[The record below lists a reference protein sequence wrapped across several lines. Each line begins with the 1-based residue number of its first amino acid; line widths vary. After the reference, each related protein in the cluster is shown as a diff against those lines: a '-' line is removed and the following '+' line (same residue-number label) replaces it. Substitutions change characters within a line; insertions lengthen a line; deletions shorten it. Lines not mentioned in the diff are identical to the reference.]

1 MKTTQVIRIE
11 GGLFSADI
19 LERLQQ
25 GDLPGQKPSDFNC
38 KNENELLNLIAA
50 LYEDARALYQR
61 FRQEHE
67 RMPETESDTTLT
79 RQRWVLPLLTLL
91 EYRPEFNPESYLVE
105 QTRYRISHRA
115 DAAPDA
121 PPVHIVGRRQ
131 SLDRVDPHATP
142 RRAPHALLQEFLNRT
157 EHLWGIVTN
166 GATLRLLR
174 DSTYLRKLSYIEFDL
189 DAIFEGQQFE
199 AFVLLYRLLHRSRLP
214 SGYADAHHCLLE
226 QYYRLS
232 EEQGGRIRERLRE
245 SVENAIVRLANALLQ
260 HPHNPPCA
268 KGELPDAHTL
278 YQHLLRLIYR
288 ILFLLVGEERG
299 LISPSERYRNH
310 YSISRLRPLTQRY
323 YHDDTH
329 EDLWYSLRVLWECLR
344 NPNMGQRLQL
354 DPLNGE
360 LFAPMELE
368 NWRLA
373 NRDLLD
379 ALKALFYYHDPETR
393 ATRAVNY
400 AALDVEELGSVYE
413 SLLELHPVLDTS
425 NPHQPRFEFLQGSE
439 RKTTGSYYTP
449 PELVAELVEQAL
461 LPVIQQRLAD
471 KTTPEAKERALLEI
485 RVLDP
490 ACGSGHF
497 LLAAAR
503 QLARELARIRHENPS
518 PEHLRHA
525 LREVIAHCLY
535 GVDKNPLAVE
545 LCKLA
550 LWIEGH
556 NAGKPLSF
564 LDHHIRCGD
573 SLVGVRD
580 LQSLLQGIPS
590 DAYDRPERPPSLR
603 ELKKRNELE
612 RAGQRLLGNPT
623 HEELHHSAILMETL
637 SREPDDTPEQVRQKH
652 QLYQR
657 LQHQMEPL
665 RTACDLWVSAFFWER
680 IDASTPTTGDVY
692 QALENPSGLNPT
704 MRARAATLAHQHRF
718 FHWFLEF
725 PEVFL
730 AGGFDVVLGNPPWV
744 QIQLEEQEFFV
755 SRDATIA
762 NAPNAAARKRLI
774 QKLRETNPDLWGEY
788 QRALHAAE
796 SVSRFLRASC
806 QYPLTGRGR
815 INTYSVFAE
824 RARSLLKPGGR
835 MGMVIPT
842 GIATDDTNK
851 HFFAEIVKHGELV
864 SLYDFDNR
872 ARLFPA
878 VISLIKFCL
887 LTLER
892 AGGGVPHNRRAQFAF
907 FCHRPEELRDPRKI
921 LTLTPDEIAL
931 LNPNTRTLP
940 IFRTRQDAEL
950 TKAVYA
956 RVPVL
961 VNERT
966 GQNPWSASFKQ
977 GLFNMASDSHL
988 FRTAAELEAQGFQ
1001 RVGNRFVKGAEVW
1014 LPLYEA
1020 KMIWLCD
1027 HRYGT
1032 YEGVQSRSSTQL
1044 PTPTDA
1050 QHADPAFLVQPW
1062 YWVPAEQVH
1071 ERLSDWK
1078 HPWLLGF
1085 RDITNATTERTAVF
1099 SLLPKVGLGHKVP
1112 IMLFEEATPI
1122 SLSVLLANT
1131 TMMVFDFIARQKLGG
1146 VTMSFFYVKQFSVLP
1161 PTAYTHANLRFI
1173 VPRVLELVYTAWD
1186 MKPFADDVWRDAD
1199 ADLRHAIR
1207 AQWEANAAETGG
1219 HPWQPPDWVIAY
1231 PEIETDPLRGIPLP
1245 PFRWEP
1251 ERRARI
1257 RAELDAYYA
1266 KLYGLTRKQLRYILD
1281 PADLT
1286 PAELEDLLDPHEEVA
1301 DPLEPQG
1308 YAARMRASDFPSET
1322 FRVLKEK
1329 ELRDYGEYRTR
1340 RLILEAW
1347 ERLQRVQSHHSLQ
1360 EGRDEPV

>member
-612 RAGQRLLGNPT
+612 RAGQRILSNPT
-623 HEELHHSAILMETL
+623 DEELLNSAILMETL

-730 AGGFDVVLGNPPWV
+730 AGGFDVVLGNPPWE
-744 QIQLEEQEFFV
+744 QIQFDDREFFAA
-755 SRDATIA
+755 SRPDIA
-762 NAPNAAARKRLI
+762 EAPNMAKRKKMIEQLA
-774 QKLRETNPDLWGEY
+774 QTDPDLYESY
-788 QRALHAAE
+788 RKAQHAND
-796 SVSRFLRASC
+796 SLKRFVHGSGRF
-806 QYPLTGRGR
+806 PLTSFGRLNSAPLFTELAR
-815 INTYSVFAE
+815 QIVRE
-824 RARSLLKPGGR
+824 RGYVG
-835 MGMVIPT
+835 VVVPT
-842 GIATDDTNK
+842 GIATDAFNQ
-851 HFFAEIVKHGELV
+851 HFFADLVARGELV

-872 ARLFPA
+872 AKLFPA
-878 VISLIKFCL
+878 VINLMKFCL

-892 AGGGVPHNRRAQFAF
+892 RDSGAPANRRASFAF

-950 TKAVYA
+950 TKAIYA

-961 VNERT
+961 INEQAN
-966 GQNPWSASFKQ
+966 QNPWRVQFK
-977 GLFNMASDSHL
+977 LMFMMNTDSHL
-988 FRTAAELEAQGFQ
+988 FRTASELEAQGFR

-1032 YEGVQSRSSTQL
+1032 YEGVESRSSTQL

-1085 RDITNATTERTAVF
+1085 RDITNATNERTAIF
-1099 SLLPKVGLGHKVP
+1099 SLLPRAGHVLRVVFGPQAVGS
-1112 IMLFEEATPI
+1112 A
-1122 SLSVLLANT
+1122 LLLTCNST
-1131 TMMVFDFIARQKLGG
+1131 IVFDFVVRQKIGG
-1146 VTMSFFYVKQFSVLP
+1146 VHLDFHYAKQLPVLP
-1161 PTAYTHANLRFI
+1161 PSAYTPQDLLFI
-1173 VPRVLELVYTAWD
+1173 VPRVLELIYTAWD
-1186 MKPFADDVWRDAD
+1186 IKPFADDVWREASEPV
-1199 ADLRHAIR
+1199 REAICR
-1207 AQWEANAAETGG
+1207 RWEENAAATGG

>member
-730 AGGFDVVLGNPPWV
+730 AGGFDVVLGNPPWE
-744 QIQLEEQEFFV
+744 QIQFDDREFFAA
-755 SRDATIA
+755 SRPDIA
-762 NAPNAAARKRLI
+762 EAPNMAKRKKMIEQLA
-774 QKLRETNPDLWGEY
+774 QTDPDLYESY
-788 QRALHAAE
+788 RKAQHAND
-796 SVSRFLRASC
+796 SLKRFVHGSGRF
-806 QYPLTGRGR
+806 PLTSFGRLNSAPLFTELAR
-815 INTYSVFAE
+815 QIVRE
-824 RARSLLKPGGR
+824 RGYVG
-835 MGMVIPT
+835 VVVPT
-842 GIATDDTNK
+842 GIATDAFNQ
-851 HFFAEIVKHGELV
+851 HFFADLVARGELV

-872 ARLFPA
+872 AKLFPA
-878 VISLIKFCL
+878 VINLMKFCL

-892 AGGGVPHNRRAQFAF
+892 RDSGAPANRRASFAF

-950 TKAVYA
+950 TKAIYA

-961 VNERT
+961 INEQAN
-966 GQNPWSASFKQ
+966 QNPWRVQFK
-977 GLFNMASDSHL
+977 LMFMMNTDSHL
-988 FRTAAELEAQGFQ
+988 FRTASELEAQGFR

-1032 YEGVQSRSSTQL
+1032 YEGVESRSSTQL

-1050 QHADPAFLVQPW
+1050 QHADPAYLVQPW
-1062 YWVPAEQVH
+1062 YWVPAEEVRA
-1071 ERLSDWK
+1071 RLEDWGSS
-1078 HPWLLGF
+1078 WVLGW
-1085 RDITNATTERTAVF
+1085 RKITNATNERSIVIA
-1099 SLLPKVGLGHKVP
+1099 
-1112 IMLFEEATPI
+1112 
-1122 SLSVLLANT
+1122 LSPACGYGDSVCLLLAYERKT
-1131 TMMVFDFIARQKLGG
+1131 VVTCLLACLSSMPFDYIVRQKLGG
-1146 VTMSFFYVKQFSVLP
+1146 VNLQFMIARQLPILP
-1161 PTAYTHANLRFI
+1161 PTAYTPADLRFI
-1173 VPRVLELVYTAWD
+1173 VPRMLELVYTAWD

-1199 ADLRHAIR
+1199 DSLRAAIR
-1207 AQWEANAAETGG
+1207 AQWQANAAATGG